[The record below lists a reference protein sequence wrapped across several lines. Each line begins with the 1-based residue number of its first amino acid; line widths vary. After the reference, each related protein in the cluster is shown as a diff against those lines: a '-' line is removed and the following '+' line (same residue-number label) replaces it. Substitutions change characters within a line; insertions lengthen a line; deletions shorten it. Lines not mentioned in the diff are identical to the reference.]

1 MRGSLDEAMSR
12 YIEPEFN
19 KDREVALKAAG
30 IAHERAGAGEPL
42 LLLHGTGGSRR
53 HWAPVQ
59 STLVGHHELIAV
71 DLPGHGDSDP
81 PPDGDHTPL
90 GYAAVLARFL
100 DQLGID
106 AAHIAGDSVG
116 GWTALEM
123 AKLGRARSVV
133 AIAPAGLWARH
144 DPWRCSLRLCGMYR
158 LGRLMAPLTE
168 RALRSEAG
176 RTRLL
181 RGTVAKPLNL
191 SPHEARD
198 LIETYNRTATF
209 TKHLAQTRRARFRN
223 GTSIRVPVTVA
234 WGDDER
240 LIPAKA
246 RRQHELPPHT
256 KTVTLYGC
264 GHVPFWD
271 DPEQVAHAILET
283 TSRGGINSGYAA

>member
-1 MRGSLDEAMSR
+1 M
-12 YIEPEFN
+12 
-19 KDREVALKAAG
+19 KAAG
-30 IAHERAGAGEPL
+30 IAHERAGEGEPL

-59 STLVGHHELIAV
+59 PKLAAHYELIAV

-81 PPDGDHTPL
+81 PPDDGDHTPV
-90 GYAAVLARFL
+90 GYAARLAGFL
-100 DQLGID
+100 DELGIH

-133 AIAPAGLWARH
+133 AFAPAGLWSRR
-144 DPWRCSLRLCGMYR
+144 DPWRCSLKLWGMYR
-158 LGRLMAPLTE
+158 LGRLMAPLTD

-191 SPHEARD
+191 SPQEARD
-198 LIETYNRTATF
+198 LIETYNSTATF
-209 TKHLAQTRRARFRN
+209 TKHLAQTRRARFRD

-234 WGDDER
+234 WGDDEQ

-246 RRQHELPPHT
+246 RRQDELPPHT
-256 KTVTLYGC
+256 NAVMLSGC

-271 DPEQVAHAILET
+271 DPEQVARTILET
-283 TSRGGINSGYAA
+283 TSGGGLRHAAVVHDTHLRANRRGGEPFDA